1 MSGRQSPFKRQPS
14 ASPAPTLRPTT
25 PTPLPPFP
33 TKTTATT
40 TSSSLSPTK
49 TSPFVRRPSQIT
61 HHTSSERPASPFARP
76 TSSLGLSLSPSR
88 NVSTTSQQ
96 TPESPTRNGEV
107 PFGTPFARP
116 VSGLGIPS
124 SSPSRQ
130 ASYGREK
137 SGTPEVPRVEAVRR
151 LTPPVAPLPIEAND
165 EEEPELTSPSPFDG
179 AGPSLDS
186 PVLTTA
192 QPFSHAQASLRP
204 AAVRIPTSSTV
215 STIRAPLFQP
225 TPTPPAPVTRSPY
238 QQHHQPQKP
247 TPTSHTRPTFS
258 RGLSANNASGG
269 YTNVPSP
276 LLRSMRESFEVLDA
290 SNSGTISAA
299 SVAEMLEQMGLPND
313 PSSLRTFFPPG
324 GPDKLNLARYLDT
337 LAGPMAELSHPDE
350 LIAAFEAFDID
361 DSGQIDS
368 NELRAALLQ
377 GGGDERGG
385 LSEREIDSILGEFG
399 GRRHFGGKGLGHGAN
414 GGMGKGEVFRYR
426 EFMAGVGGTGGGGEG
441 IEGGVVA

>member
-14 ASPAPTLRPTT
+14 ASPAPTLRATT
-25 PTPLPPFP
+25 PTPSP
-33 TKTTATT
+33 TKTTT
-40 TSSSLSPTK
+40 TSSTLSPTK
-49 TSPFVRRPSQIT
+49 TSPFVRRPSQIN
-61 HHTSSERPASPFARP
+61 HNASSDRPSSPFARP

-88 NVSTTSQQ
+88 NVSSTSQQ
-96 TPESPTRNGEV
+96 TPESPSRSTEV

-137 SGTPEVPRVEAVRR
+137 SGTPESPRPLPVRR
-151 LTPPVAPLPIEAND
+151 ITPPVAPLPIAATD
-165 EEEPELTSPSPFDG
+165 EEEAELESPSPFDG

-192 QPFSHAQASLRP
+192 QPSQAQASLRP

-215 STIRAPLFQP
+215 STIRAPIFQQAQP
-225 TPTPPAPVTRSPY
+225 TPTPPPTTRSPY
-238 QQHHQPQKP
+238 QFQQPQKH
-247 TPTSHTRPTFS
+247 TPVTRPAFS

-269 YTNVPSP
+269 YTNVPPP
-276 LLRSMRESFEVLDA
+276 LLRSMRESFEVLDS
-290 SNSGTISAA
+290 SNSGTISSS

-324 GPDKLNLARYLDT
+324 GPEKLNLARYLDT
-337 LAGPMAELSHPDE
+337 LAGMMGELSHVE
-350 LIAAFEAFDID
+350 EMGAAFEAFDVD
-361 DSGQIDS
+361 DSGQIDCQ
-368 NELRAALLQ
+368 ELRAALLM
-377 GGGDERGG
+377 GVGGDERGG
-385 LSEREIDSILGEFG
+385 LSEREVDAILGEFG

-414 GGMGKGEVFRYR
+414 GGLGKGEVFRYR
-426 EFMAGVGGTGGGGEG
+426 EFMAGVGGTGAGGEAG
-441 IEGGVVA
+441 GMEGGVAA